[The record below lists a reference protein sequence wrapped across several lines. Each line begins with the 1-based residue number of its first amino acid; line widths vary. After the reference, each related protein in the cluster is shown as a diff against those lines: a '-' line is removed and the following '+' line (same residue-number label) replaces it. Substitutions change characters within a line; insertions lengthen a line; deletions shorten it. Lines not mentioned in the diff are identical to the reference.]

1 MARGDLT
8 PQEIELRK
16 IISNNINSLLDI
28 KNKKQIDD
36 CIGVLDS
43 RLVYRNI
50 PHVLLALK
58 MM

>member
-28 KNKKQIDD
+28 KNKKQIDRLYIFSFS
-36 CIGVLDS
+36 IG
-43 RLVYRNI
+43 I
-50 PHVLLALK
+50 Q
-58 MM
+58 